1 MLYISGLRV
10 CVEALSSR
18 LLMPLG
24 DYWQDVEKPAKR
36 GVWVTLTDNNL
47 HTEEK
52 KTADMNFF
60 CPSVNVTVFLCT
72 CHTAHV
78 LQCI

>member
-36 GVWVTLTDNNL
+36 GV
-47 HTEEK
+47 
-52 KTADMNFF
+52 
-60 CPSVNVTVFLCT
+60 
-72 CHTAHV
+72 
-78 LQCI
+78 